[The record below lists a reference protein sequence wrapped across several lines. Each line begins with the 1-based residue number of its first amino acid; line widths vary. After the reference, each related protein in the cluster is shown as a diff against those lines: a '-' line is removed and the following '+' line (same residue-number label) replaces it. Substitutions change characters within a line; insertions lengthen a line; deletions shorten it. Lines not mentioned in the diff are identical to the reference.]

1 LNNTTK
7 KKITNNA
14 TASAVKNLTS
24 AFTSTV
30 TDLPTSTKST
40 GNYTPDNLL
49 EVKSIVIEEDVASI
63 LSSLVGK
70 RFVFSKKKIDKL
82 KTQLVY

>member
-40 GNYTPDNLL
+40 GNYTPDSLL
-49 EVKSIVIEEDVASI
+49 EGKSIVIEEDVAAI
-63 LSSLVGK
+63 LSSLVGE